1 MTLTRYSY
9 NENKKFDIIKVRS
22 CEFPFTFTD
31 NKKFLKMMEL
41 FAFLYYDLQE
51 QKDVFE
57 KLDDERNGVI
67 DIEETEMVKYMLY

>member
-1 MTLTRYSY
+1 
-9 NENKKFDIIKVRS
+9 
-22 CEFPFTFTD
+22 
-31 NKKFLKMMEL
+31 MEL